1 MNDLMTYY
9 SNFNKVSYYNNP
21 SNNQYDNCNYFQNDN
36 YSDKNYNNS
45 NNNNQNNNDK
55 NNINKKIYKIL
66 RGFNSGIKRE
76 ISKSN

>member
-36 YSDKNYNNS
+36 YSDKTIIILIIII
-45 NNNNQNNNDK
+45 K
-55 NNINKKIYKIL
+55 TIMIKII
-66 RGFNSGIKRE
+66 
-76 ISKSN
+76 